1 MPDID
6 KISAG
11 KLRSMGASVPQN
23 IPDCATIPRK
33 DVTFGQVKINE
44 TTDDT
49 VSVEIPVVTKG
60 TFKWVDVGLVVTPFG
75 IKE

>member
-44 TTDDT
+44 TTDKT
-49 VSVEIPVVTKG
+49 VSLAIPVVMSG
-60 TFKWVDVGLVVTPFG
+60 SFKWIDLDFVVGPTD